1 MRILLLSLALAGLAG
16 AAWGAD
22 QVTMKNGDRLSGTVT
37 KSDTKGLVIKT
48 EFAGEVTISWDA
60 ITAITSSSQL
70 HVNLKDGQT
79 LVGTVTTPQEGRLA
93 VATKET
99 GTVTTTKDA
108 VTAIRSDA
116 EQQTYDA
123 EVERLRNPRLIDLW
137 TGTLDLG
144 YANTH
149 GNANTST
156 FSLSGNAARATTRDK
171 ISVYYT
177 SVFSSSNASG
187 TQLTTANAKRGGIAY
202 NLNVS
207 KEWFVFGSVDLESD
221 QFQSLDLRFVPAGGG
236 GYHAIANLD
245 TTLDFNLGASADR
258 EFFNTGL
265 NRTSA
270 ALVAGEELNQ
280 KLNKITTLHE
290 KLMFYPDVSSPGD
303 YRVNFD
309 LSAVT
314 TLRKWLSWQLTA
326 SDRFLSNP
334 LAGRKTNDILFTTGF
349 RLTFAK

>member
-1 MRILLLSLALAGLAG
+1 MKALLLSLAIAGCAGQALA
-16 AAWGAD
+16 AD
-22 QVTMKNGDRLSGTVT
+22 QVTMKNGDRLSGTIT

-48 EFAGEVTISWDA
+48 EFAGDVTISWDA
-60 ITAITSSSQL
+60 VTGITSTSQL

-79 LVGTVTTPQEGRLA
+79 VVGTVTTPQDGRLA
-93 VATKET
+93 IATKET
-99 GTVTTTKDA
+99 GAVTAAKDA
-108 VTAIRSDA
+108 VVAIRSDA
-116 EQQTYDA
+116 EQTAYDA

-156 FSLSGNAARATTRDK
+156 FSLSGNAARATSRDK

-187 TQLTTANAKRGGIAY
+187 TQLTTADAKRGGLAY

-207 KEWFVFGSVDLESD
+207 KQWFVFGSVDLESD

-236 GYHAIANLD
+236 GYHAIANKV
-245 TTLDFNLGASADR
+245 TTLDLNLGVSANR
-258 EFFNTGL
+258 EFFSTGL
-265 NRTSA
+265 NRTA
-270 ALVAGEELNQ
+270 AAIVAGEELDQ

-290 KLMFYPDVSSPGD
+290 KLMFYPGVTDTGN
-303 YRVNFD
+303 YRINFD
-309 LSAVT
+309 VSAVT
-314 TLRKWLSWQLTA
+314 VLRKWLSWQLTA
-326 SDRFLSNP
+326 SDRYLSNP
-334 LAGRKTNDILFTTGF
+334 LTGRLPNDILFTTGF